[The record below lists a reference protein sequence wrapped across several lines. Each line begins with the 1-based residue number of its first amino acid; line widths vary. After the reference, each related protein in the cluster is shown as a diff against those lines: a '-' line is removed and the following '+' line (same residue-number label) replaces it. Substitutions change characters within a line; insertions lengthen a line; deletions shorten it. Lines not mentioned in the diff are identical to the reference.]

1 MGCFYDYE
9 LQKIISRNFK
19 IKTEEALRKKT
30 ETPAVRL
37 LQSFREERMVALG
50 GMGAFMEMSSG
61 QNLNTFRSRANKNSC
76 WIQCEY
82 EREVWFE
89 HLEEGSCPPPKQGEL
104 QGEQFREGKPGTLFW
119 TSKV

>member
-61 QNLNTFRSRANKNSC
+61 QNLNTFRRQSQQKLLLDSM
-76 WIQCEY
+76 
-82 EREVWFE
+82 
-89 HLEEGSCPPPKQGEL
+89 
-104 QGEQFREGKPGTLFW
+104 
-119 TSKV
+119 